1 LVRVSV
7 PATSANLGPGF
18 DTFGLALELRNTLAL
33 EEAAAPEVHFTGEG
47 AEVLGRE
54 ASNLVLEAVAALY
67 RQVGRPTP
75 TLRLR
80 VESRVPLA
88 RGLGSSATAIV
99 GGLVAARALAGVPL
113 SDTELF
119 QLADRIEG
127 HPDNVAPALWG
138 GAVLA
143 WRSGQRVHARR
154 LGVPPQLAAAV
165 AVPET
170 AVPTERSRAV
180 LPATVPLADAV
191 FNLGR
196 SALLATALLTG
207 ELELLRDATQDRLH
221 QPYRAALVPG
231 LEEVLAAAR
240 GAGALGA
247 ALSGSG
253 SAVLALGRGDLT
265 AVAAGMAD
273 AFRAAGVGCRTWC
286 LEVSREGAR
295 VEEAG

>member
-1 LVRVSV
+1 MVRVSV

-18 DTFGLALELRNTLAL
+18 DAFGLALELRNTLVL
-33 EEAAAPEVHFTGEG
+33 EEAAAPEAHFAGEG
-47 AEVLGRE
+47 AELLGRE

-67 RQVGRPTP
+67 RQVGRPMP
-75 TLRLR
+75 TLRLQ

-99 GGLVAARALAGVPL
+99 GGLVAARALAGAEL
-113 SDTELF
+113 SDAELF

-154 LGVPPQLAAAV
+154 LGVPAQLAAAV

-196 SALLATALLTG
+196 SALLATALLSG

-240 GAGALGA
+240 RAGALGA

-265 AVAAGMAD
+265 AVAAAMAD
-273 AFRAAGVGCRTWC
+273 AFRAAGVECRTWC